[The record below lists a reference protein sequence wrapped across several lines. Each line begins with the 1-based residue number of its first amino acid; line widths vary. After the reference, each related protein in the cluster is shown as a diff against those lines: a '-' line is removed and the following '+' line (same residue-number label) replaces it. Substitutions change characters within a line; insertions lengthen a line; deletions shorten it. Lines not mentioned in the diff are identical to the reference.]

1 MYELPNRVNST
12 TQTPAQPTPQA
23 GRIVPPSRGAR
34 KGPPGTDQV
43 LTTRVGLQIPDLLS
57 FEEWERAGRQ
67 LAGVVDSS
75 LWWLGDWLAYGK
87 DHYADKYQQAILTA
101 DLRYQTLRNY
111 AWVARRF
118 AIDRR
123 RARLTFQ
130 HHAEVAALP
139 VEDQDRWLSRAEEL
153 SWTTKQLRSALRE
166 TRESSAAKPRTVVPV
181 RQLAL
186 PSDRFERWHQA
197 AEHSGVEVD
206 EWVLATLDSAAE
218 LVFAAAAESAALM
231 EPAAPVAELDR
242 AVAPSQEAVPTN
254 A

>member
-1 MYELPNRVNST
+1 MYELPNGANSA
-12 TQTPAQPTPQA
+12 TQAPAQPTSQT
-23 GRIVPPSRGAR
+23 GRMVPPPRSAR
-34 KGPPGTDQV
+34 RTPPGTDQV
-43 LTTRVGLQIPDLLS
+43 LTTRVGLQIPDVLS
-57 FEEWERAGRQ
+57 FEEWERTGRQ

-87 DHYADKYQQAILTA
+87 DHYADRYQQGIRTA

-118 AIDRR
+118 PIGRR

-166 TRESSAAKPRTVVPV
+166 ARNGEAVKSRTVVAV

-186 PSDRFERWHQA
+186 PSDRFESWQRA
-197 AEHSGVEVD
+197 AEQTGLAVD
-206 EWVLATLDSAAE
+206 EWVLSALDSAAE

-231 EPAAPVAELDR
+231 EQSATATGPQNDPAYEGGMQTA
-242 AVAPSQEAVPTN
+242 S
-254 A
+254 

>member
-1 MYELPNRVNST
+1 MYELQNGVNST
-12 TQTPAQPTPQA
+12 TQTPTQPAAQTA
-23 GRIVPPSRGAR
+23 RTVPPPRSAR
-34 KGPPGTDQV
+34 RSLPGTDQV
-43 LTTRVGLQIPDLLS
+43 LTTRVGLQIPEVLS
-57 FEEWERAGRQ
+57 YEEWERTGRQ

-87 DHYADKYQQAILTA
+87 DHYSDRYQQGIRTA

-118 AIDRR
+118 PIGRR

-153 SWTTKQLRSALRE
+153 SWTTKQLRGALRE
-166 TRESSAAKPRTVVPV
+166 AKKGEAVKPRAVLAV

-186 PSDRFERWHQA
+186 PSDRFESWHKA
-197 AEHSGVEVD
+197 AEQTGLAVD

-218 LVFAAAAESAALM
+218 LVFAAAAESAAL
-231 EPAAPVAELDR
+231 EEQSAAL
-242 AVAPSQEAVPTN
+242 S
-254 A
+254 